1 MDGLYHVVSRVVD
14 RRMIFGEEE
23 KKKFRELLVSY
34 AGFSGITVAAWC
46 LMDNHFHLLLHV
58 PSREQ
63 ADPACLPEK
72 EILRRL
78 RLIYGKGAMA
88 DIKRVLG
95 QCSDA
100 ASRARYLERFTK
112 RMGDLAM
119 FMRSLKQRFS
129 RWYNGRNRRKGTLW
143 EDRYRSVA
151 VEIQDLATLRAAA
164 RIVSAYIDLNPVR
177 AGMVEDPA
185 EYAWCGFARALVGEK
200 ESAKGL
206 LRVWGKQRGL
216 KGALAE
222 YRVYLFEE
230 GSEERVEDRSPP
242 LTPALCPQA
251 GVCRLRL
258 GTPKGRGGANG
269 GVVAGRKRKVQDPR
283 TGEMKTRVGIDAR
296 KVWEERK
303 RGGRLPLH
311 VMLRL
316 KSRYL
321 VDGAAIGSAE
331 FLRRLTGGRQK
342 TASLQDS
349 PDRIGARRHKKVK
362 GGLAI
367 KPDSSDVTE
376 TDGGGTNLGLSK
388 GKPGVAMR
396 FGQWGGLRVLRDLRV
411 NVVA

>member
-1 MDGLYHVVSRVVD
+1 MRQPRIIVPPDMDGLYHVVSRVVD

-23 KKKFRELLVSY
+23 KAKFRELLVSY

-58 PSREQ
+58 PAREREN
-63 ADPACLPEK
+63 PAGLPEK
-72 EILRRL
+72 EILRRVGM
-78 RLIYGKGAMA
+78 IYKGAAMA
-88 DIKRVLG
+88 DIERVLG
-95 QCSDA
+95 QCGDA
-100 ASRARYLERFTK
+100 ASRMRYLERFTR
-112 RMGDLAM
+112 RMGDLSL
-119 FMRSLKQRFS
+119 FMKTLKQRFTQ
-129 RWYNGRNRRKGTLW
+129 WYNGKNRRKGTLW
-143 EDRYRSVA
+143 EDRFRSLA
-151 VEIQDLATLRAAA
+151 VEIQDLATLGAAA

-185 EYAWCGFARALVGEK
+185 EYAWCGYARALVGEK

-258 GTPKGRGGANG
+258 GTPKGRGGRI
-269 GVVAGRKRKVQDPR
+269 AGATEKRKGAIQDPR
-283 TGEMKTRVGIDAR
+283 TGEWKTRVGIDAR

-303 RGGRLPLH
+303 RGGRLPMF

-321 VDGAAIGSAE
+321 VDGAAIGSEE
-331 FLRRLTGGRQK
+331 FLRRLTGGSLPRPCRGEK
-342 TASLQDS
+342 TAALQDS
-349 PDRIGARRHKKVK
+349 PDRIGARRHKQTARRWRV
-362 GGLAI
+362 G
-367 KPDSSDVTE
+367 
-376 TDGGGTNLGLSK
+376 N
-388 GKPGVAMR
+388 GK
-396 FGQWGGLRVLRDLRV
+396 
-411 NVVA
+411 

>member
-1 MDGLYHVVSRVVD
+1 MRPPRIIVPPDMDGLYHVVSRVVD

-58 PSREQ
+58 PSRVQ
-63 ADPACLPEK
+63 ADPSALPEK

-78 RLIYGKGAMA
+78 RMIYGKAEMA

-95 QCSDA
+95 QCPDA

-151 VEIQDLATLRAAA
+151 VEIQDLATLGAAA

-185 EYAWCGFARALVGEK
+185 EYPWCGYARALVGEK

-230 GSEERVEDRSPP
+230 GSEEKVEDRSPP
-242 LTPALCPQA
+242 LTPTLSPRA
-251 GVCRLRL
+251 
-258 GTPKGRGGANG
+258 GRGGRI
-269 GVVAGRKRKVQDPR
+269 AGATEKRKGAIQDPK
-283 TGEMKTRVGIDAR
+283 TGEWKTRVGIDAR

-321 VDGAAIGSAE
+321 VDGAAIGSVE
-331 FLRRLTGGRQK
+331 FLRRVTGKATVLGQAPEGVSSESGEVADSAEQGGR
-342 TASLQDS
+342 A
-349 PDRIGARRHKKVK
+349 
-362 GGLAI
+362 
-367 KPDSSDVTE
+367 
-376 TDGGGTNLGLSK
+376 
-388 GKPGVAMR
+388 GVAMR

>member
-1 MDGLYHVVSRVVD
+1 MRPPRIIVPPDMDGLYHVVSRVVD

-23 KKKFRELLVSY
+23 KRKFRELLVGY

-58 PSREQ
+58 PSREKQ
-63 ADPACLPEK
+63 DPAALPEK

-78 RLIYGKGAMA
+78 RMIYGKAEMA
-88 DIKRVLG
+88 DITRVLG
-95 QCSDA
+95 QCPDA
-100 ASRARYLERFTK
+100 ASRMRYLERFTK
-112 RMGDLAM
+112 RMGDLAI

-129 RWYNGRNRRKGTLW
+129 RWYNGRKRRKGTLW

-151 VEIQDLATLRAAA
+151 VEIQDLATLGAAA

-177 AGMVEDPA
+177 AGMVEDPKDY
-185 EYAWCGFARALVGEK
+185 EWCGYARALVGEK
-200 ESAKGL
+200 ESEKGL

-230 GSEERVEDRSPP
+230 GNED
-242 LTPALCPQA
+242 PASREGYA
-251 GVCRLRL
+251 G
-258 GTPKGRGGANG
+258 A
-269 GVVAGRKRKVQDPR
+269 RKIQDPR
-283 TGEMKTRVGIDAR
+283 TGEIKTRMGIDAR

-303 RGGRLPLH
+303 RGGRLPMN

-321 VDGAAIGSAE
+321 VDGAAIGSEE
-331 FLRRLTGGRQK
+331 FLRRLTGGRRK
-342 TASLQDS
+342 TASLE
-349 PDRIGARRHKKVK
+349 DRRQKKEEAGHGVEVSD
-362 GGLAI
+362 GLGEINRAEQ
-367 KPDSSDVTE
+367 TE
-376 TDGGGTNLGLSK
+376 

-411 NVVA
+411 SVVGQG

>member
-1 MDGLYHVVSRVVD
+1 MRPPRILVPPDMDGLYHVVSRVVD
-14 RRMIFGEEE
+14 RRMIFGEVE
-23 KKKFRELLVSY
+23 KQKFREWLVSY

-58 PSREQ
+58 PSREREG
-63 ADPACLPEK
+63 PAGLSEK

-78 RLIYGKGAMA
+78 RLVYGKAEMA
-88 DIKRVLG
+88 DIQRVLA

-100 ASRARYLERFTK
+100 ASRMRYLERFTK
-112 RMGDLAM
+112 RMGDLAI

-151 VEIQDLATLRAAA
+151 VEIQDLATLGAAA

-185 EYAWCGFARALVGEK
+185 EYAWCGYSQALVGEK

-206 LRVWGKQRGL
+206 LLVWGKRRGL

-222 YRVYLFEE
+222 YRLYLFEE
-230 GSEERVEDRSPP
+230 GNEQK
-242 LTPALCPQA
+242 T
-251 GVCRLRL
+251 
-258 GTPKGRGGANG
+258 
-269 GVVAGRKRKVQDPR
+269 QDSKTQDTR

-303 RGGRLPLH
+303 RGGRLPLN

-316 KSRYL
+316 RSRYL
-321 VDGAAIGSAE
+321 VDGAAIGSEE
-331 FLRRLTGGRQK
+331 FLRRLTCGRRKNASLEDSPDQVGAGRQK
-342 TASLQDS
+342 KEETGHGAEVSDAPEDVASFKQS
-349 PDRIGARRHKKVK
+349 AQP
-362 GGLAI
+362 
-367 KPDSSDVTE
+367 T
-376 TDGGGTNLGLSK
+376 

-411 NVVA
+411 DVVG

>member
-1 MDGLYHVVSRVVD
+1 MRQARIIVPPDMDGLYHVVSRVVD

-58 PSREQ
+58 PAREREN
-63 ADPACLPEK
+63 PAGLPEK
-72 EILRRL
+72 EILRRVGM
-78 RLIYGKGAMA
+78 IYKGAAMA
-88 DIKRVLG
+88 EIERVLG
-95 QCSDA
+95 QCGDA
-100 ASRARYLERFTK
+100 ASRMRYLERFTR
-112 RMGDLAM
+112 RMGDLSL
-119 FMRSLKQRFS
+119 FMKTIKQRFTQ
-129 RWYNGRNRRKGTLW
+129 WYNGKNRRKGTLW
-143 EDRYRSVA
+143 EDRFRSLA
-151 VEIQDLATLRAAA
+151 VEIQDLATLGAAA

-185 EYAWCGFARALVGEK
+185 EYAWCGYARALVGEK

-230 GSEERVEDRSPP
+230 GSEERVEDRSSP
-242 LTPALCPQA
+242 LTPTLSP
-251 GVCRLRL
+251 G
-258 GTPKGRGGANG
+258 KGRGGTNADS
-269 GVVAGRKRKVQDPR
+269 VAGRKRKIQDSR
-283 TGEMKTRVGIDAR
+283 TGEWKTRVGIDAR

-303 RGGRLPLH
+303 RGGRLPMF

-321 VDGAAIGSAE
+321 VDGAAIGSEE

-342 TASLQDS
+342 MEKVSNSAELSEEFASPEQS
-349 PDRIGARRHKKVK
+349 P
-362 GGLAI
+362 
-367 KPDSSDVTE
+367 
-376 TDGGGTNLGLSK
+376 

-411 NVVA
+411 GVVGGEVA

>member
-14 RRMIFGEEE
+14 RRMIFGEVE

-58 PSREQ
+58 PSRER
-63 ADPACLPEK
+63 DNPGGLPEK
-72 EILRRL
+72 EILRRVGM
-78 RLIYGKGAMA
+78 IYKGAEMA
-88 DIKRVLG
+88 DIERVLG
-95 QCSDA
+95 QCPDA
-100 ASRARYLERFTK
+100 ASRRRYLERFTR
-112 RMGDLAM
+112 RMGELSL
-119 FMRSLKQRFS
+119 FMKTLKQRFTQ
-129 RWYNGRNRRKGTLW
+129 WYNGKNRRKGTLW

-151 VEIQDLATLRAAA
+151 VEIQDLATLGAAA

-185 EYAWCGFARALVGEK
+185 EYAWCGYARALVGEK

-222 YRVYLFEE
+222 YRVFLFEE
-230 GSEERVEDRSPP
+230 GGEEKTEDLKTEDRRP
-242 LTPALCPQA
+242 
-251 GVCRLRL
+251 G
-258 GTPKGRGGANG
+258 NE
-269 GVVAGRKRKVQDPR
+269 KRRAKIQDPR
-283 TGEMKTRVGIDAR
+283 TGEWKTRVGIDAR

-303 RGGRLPLH
+303 RGGRLPLR

-321 VDGAAIGSAE
+321 VDGAAIGSEE
-331 FLRRLTGGRQK
+331 FLRRLTGKAATVADGQEG
-342 TASLQDS
+342 SEMSDLSGMMPSSEQ
-349 PDRIGARRHKKVK
+349 AR
-362 GGLAI
+362 
-367 KPDSSDVTE
+367 
-376 TDGGGTNLGLSK
+376 
-388 GKPGVAMR
+388 GKPGIKMR

-411 NVVA
+411 AVVG

>member
-1 MDGLYHVVSRVVD
+1 M
-14 RRMIFGEEE
+14 
-23 KKKFRELLVSY
+23 
-34 AGFSGITVAAWC
+34 
-46 LMDNHFHLLLHV
+46 
-58 PSREQ
+58 
-63 ADPACLPEK
+63 
-72 EILRRL
+72 
-78 RLIYGKGAMA
+78 
-88 DIKRVLG
+88 
-95 QCSDA
+95 
-100 ASRARYLERFTK
+100 RYLERFTR
-112 RMGDLAM
+112 RMGDLSL
-119 FMRSLKQRFS
+119 FMKTLKQRFTQ
-129 RWYNGRNRRKGTLW
+129 WYNGKNRRKGTLW
-143 EDRYRSVA
+143 EDRFRSLA
-151 VEIQDLATLRAAA
+151 VEIQDLATLGAAA

-185 EYAWCGFARALVGEK
+185 EYAWCGYARALVGEK

-242 LTPALCPQA
+242 LTPTLCPQA

-258 GTPKGRGGANG
+258 GTPKGRGGRI
-269 GVVAGRKRKVQDPR
+269 AGATEKRKGAIQDPR
-283 TGEMKTRVGIDAR
+283 TGEWKTRVGIDAR

-303 RGGRLPLH
+303 RGGRLPMF

-321 VDGAAIGSAE
+321 VDGAAIGSEE

-342 TASLQDS
+342 MEKVSNSAELSEEFASPEQS
-349 PDRIGARRHKKVK
+349 P
-362 GGLAI
+362 
-367 KPDSSDVTE
+367 
-376 TDGGGTNLGLSK
+376 

-411 NVVA
+411 GVVGGEVA